1 MTTMTRPGLGLT
13 AGLTALMLTAA
24 PAAAER
30 LSYAFGFQM
39 NSAVGEAAAAYER
52 EVAERAGGDLSV
64 RLFPATLLSLRETGP
79 GLRDG
84 LADVGY
90 VLAPWYPAEYPHYTL
105 LHELTM
111 SMNLRDLTG
120 KETLAYAGAVL
131 EYTMFHCPECL
142 ADIQAQ
148 NQVYLS
154 AATSSMYALLCTTPV
169 ATAEQLRGK
178 RLRAG
183 SPSFSRFADHFGA
196 IGVQMAANE
205 VFEALNQGVIDCA
218 MLSAPELTTFS
229 LIDVVT
235 DFTIGVPGGLYA
247 GAMVGNMNRDAW
259 MRLSTEQRMHAL
271 WGANVLSADISWNY
285 YAQDTENLDLA
296 RERGINIHTADAA
309 MTAQIRAFVEA
320 DIADIAEL
328 FRNDFGVQRSSEII
342 EEFLASLERWYAL
355 VEPVESVE
363 ELRALFWDQVYAR
376 VDVTTHG
383 L

>member
-1 MTTMTRPGLGLT
+1 MRTVKTHAKRLA
-13 AGLTALMLTAA
+13 AGVAAAMLIAA
-24 PAAAER
+24 PASAER
-30 LSYAFGFQM
+30 LDYAFGFQM
-39 NSAVGEAAAAYER
+39 NSAVGQAAAAYEQ
-52 EVAERAGGDLSV
+52 EVAERSGGALTI
-64 RLFPATLLSLRETGP
+64 RLFPATLLSLMETGP

-84 LADVGY
+84 MADVGY

-131 EYTMFHCPECL
+131 EYAMFNCPECL

-154 AATSSMYALLCTTPV
+154 GATSSMYALLCTSEVRTI
-169 ATAEQLRGK
+169 EQLRGK

-196 IGVQMAANE
+196 VGVQMAANE

-247 GAMVGNMNRDAW
+247 GAMVGNMNRDTW
-259 MRLSTEQRMHAL
+259 LRLTPEQRMYAL
-271 WGANVLSADISWNY
+271 WGANVLSADISWNFY
-285 YAQDTENLDLA
+285 VQDSENLDMA
-296 RERGINIHTADAA
+296 RERGVRVHTADEAL
-309 MTAQIRAFVEA
+309 TAELRAFVEA
-320 DIADIAEL
+320 DMAQIAAL
-328 FRNDFGVQRSSEII
+328 FQDDFGVTRADEIV
-342 EEFLASLERWYAL
+342 EEFLEMLERWYEL
-355 VEPVESVE
+355 VEPVESLE
-363 ELRALFWDQVYAR
+363 ELRELYWDQVYAR
-376 VDVTTHG
+376 VDVNTHG
-383 L
+383 H